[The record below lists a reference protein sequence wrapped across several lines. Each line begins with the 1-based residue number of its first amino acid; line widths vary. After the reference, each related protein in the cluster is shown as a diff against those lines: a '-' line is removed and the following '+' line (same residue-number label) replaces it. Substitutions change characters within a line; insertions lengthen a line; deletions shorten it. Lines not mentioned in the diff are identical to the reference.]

1 MEKNWKRTCEACKV
15 CKLEFFFSLN
25 IQIYGFFVITVAIT
39 LTPSVAEKTGDEV
52 ILTSCRRDNWSDRS
66 DGFANY
72 NRKEKNVKT
81 KKKYLQTNSSQFA
94 MAVVVQT
101 YDSSSPI
108 SGLDR
113 S

>member
-1 MEKNWKRTCEACKV
+1 M
-15 CKLEFFFSLN
+15 
-25 IQIYGFFVITVAIT
+25 
-39 LTPSVAEKTGDEV
+39 

-72 NRKEKNVKT
+72 KRKEKKMSNR
-81 KKKYLQTNSSQFA
+81 KKYLQTNSSQFA

>member
-1 MEKNWKRTCEACKV
+1 M

-25 IQIYGFFVITVAIT
+25 IQIYGFFVNTVAIT
-39 LTPSVAEKTGDEV
+39 LALSVAEKTGDEV

-66 DGFANY
+66 DGFANFE
-72 NRKEKNVKT
+72 RKEKKKCQNE
-81 KKKYLQTNSSQFA
+81 KKYLQTNSSQFA